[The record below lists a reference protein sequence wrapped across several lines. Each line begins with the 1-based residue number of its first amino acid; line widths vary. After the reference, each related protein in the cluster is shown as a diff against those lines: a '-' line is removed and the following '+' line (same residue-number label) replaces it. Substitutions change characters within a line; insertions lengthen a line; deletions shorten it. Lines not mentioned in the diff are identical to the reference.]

1 MAATTF
7 VDSYTLIDSVNA
19 GPLYESNEGSATLT
33 TDSYSPSSAPVIEAA
48 LRDLNPGGILD
59 KGSSQKAIYELMLM
73 IFVNWD
79 NAMAA
84 LDDDGGVNK
93 TDYESIAAIGSIGA
107 DYTSGTIAALM
118 TLGIP
123 NVKKV
128 NLFPEGSGTPELA
141 IACQAIASMLA
152 LATANLDLDSTL
164 SNTNYAATL
173 DIDFDA
179 NTAWVPPIAATGVPF
194 NIAGEFTD
202 GQDNPASKIKRNGI
216 YRGALV
222 DFLNT
227 VVTNMNALWVK
238 LDADI

>member
-1 MAATTF
+1 MATTF
-7 VDSYTLIDSVNA
+7 VDSYTFVDSVNA

-33 TDSYSPSSAPVIEAA
+33 TDSYAPSSPPVIQAA
-48 LRDLNPGGILD
+48 LRDLNPGGILN
-59 KGSSQKAIYELMLM
+59 KGYSQKALYELFLM

-84 LDDDGGVNK
+84 LDDDGGVDS
-93 TDYESIAAIGSIGA
+93 TDYESVAAIGSIGA
-107 DYTSGTIAALM
+107 DYTAATIAALL

-128 NLFPEGSGTPELA
+128 NLSPEGMGTVEIA
-141 IACQAIASMLA
+141 IACQAIASMMA
-152 LATANLDLDSTL
+152 LGHANLDGDSTL
-164 SNTNYAATL
+164 GDTNYASTL
-173 DIDFDA
+173 DIDFSAKTGRIPPLGSAVPFDIAHPDA
-179 NTAWVPPIAATGVPF
+179 NGSTNPTSRITTA
-194 NIAGEFTD
+194 
-202 GQDNPASKIKRNGI
+202 GI
-216 YRGALV
+216 DQVALV